1 MVKKILLPFDPEII
15 ENIYILYLD
24 FFPNLFLILK
34 FVLVIILFS
43 LGVLYLLSLK
53 GNYLRQKL
61 LKIEDETNDFSNIS
75 IILGIILIM
84 MAFGVLLNYLIYF
97 FIWVFQYFDGFILI
111 SLSLFEDFM
120 VENFGLNITVF
131 NEIIT
136 PLIALGSFISIL
148 QIIFVLFYFTNNRF
162 VVIRPK
168 KSIIILTTSVIQ
180 ILLFGFECLPYLL

>member
-24 FFPNLFLILK
+24 FFPKLFLILK
-34 FVLVIILFS
+34 FFLVIILFS

-53 GNYLRQKL
+53 GNYLRKKL
-61 LKIEDETNDFSNIS
+61 LKIEDETNDFNNIS
-75 IILGIILIM
+75 IILGIVFIM
-84 MAFGVLLNYLIYF
+84 IAFGVLFNYLIYF
-97 FIWVFQYFDGFILI
+97 FIWVFQYYDGFILI

-120 VENFGLNITVF
+120 VKNFGLNITVF
-131 NEIIT
+131 NDTIT

-168 KSIIILTTSVIQ
+168 KSIVILTTSVIQ
-180 ILLFGFECLPYLL
+180 IFLFGFECLPYLL

>member
-53 GNYLRQKL
+53 GNYLRKKL
-61 LKIEDETNDFSNIS
+61 LKIEDETNDFNNIS